1 MTENHPRW
9 YELVGIHGSPLELV
23 NYKKDVMNSK
33 ISSNSAKVVL
43 KSCVKATEG
52 KQLEKK
58 LLLSM
63 TIEKLKSI
71 CQKWFSVEMLKIKL
85 VYRDEKTGI
94 EFEIN
99 ENMRDLHY
107 FSVEDG
113 GIIFVYDSTETK
125 SMQKKVKV

>member
-1 MTENHPRW
+1 MTANHPRW

-71 CQKWFSVEMLKIKL
+71 CQKWFSIEMLKIKL